1 MVFGDILPIILV
13 VVFWIAMAIFT
24 FYFSAR
30 AFHAPTE
37 AEIDVHSGDGAHS
50 AH

>member
-13 VVFWIAMAIFT
+13 ILFWICLAAFT
-24 FYFSAR
+24 VFFSAR
-30 AFHAPTE
+30 ALHAPTE
-37 AEIDVHSGDGAHS
+37 TETHGADNAQT